1 MDPLKVI
8 AVQRRRQILELVW
21 RDELSA
27 GDIAAH
33 FDVSW
38 PAISQHLGVLK
49 AAGFVTE
56 RRDGRSR
63 LYRANP
69 EAMGHLRAVIESMWQ
84 TRLDDLKTVVETAPA
99 SQEDQ

>member
-8 AVQRRRQILELVW
+8 AVERRRQILEMIW

-27 GDIAAH
+27 GDIAAR

-49 AAGFVTE
+49 AAGFVIE
-56 RRDGRSR
+56 RREGRSR

-69 EAMGHLRAVIESMWQ
+69 KAMGNLRAVIESMWQ
-84 TRLDDLKTVVETAPA
+84 CRLDDLKSLVEAEPDN
-99 SQEDQ
+99 QEDQ